1 MSEGRVLAVDYG
13 RKRFGLAVSDPLG
26 IAAHGLPTIAVDSPE
41 EALEPIA
48 KVAREREAILIV
60 IGLPVK
66 LDGEEGAAAR
76 EVRSWGGRLAALLK
90 LPLVYED
97 ERLTT
102 AQADWVLDEIGTKR
116 HKRTGARD
124 RIAAQIIL
132 EGYLA
137 RIKTGVGSQEAGEG
151 REEPP

>member
-1 MSEGRVLAVDYG
+1 MSEGRILTIDYG

-26 IAAHGLPTIAVDSPE
+26 IAAHGLPTLAVDSPE

-48 KVAREREAILIV
+48 KVAREKEATLVV
-60 IGLPVK
+60 IGLPVS
-66 LDGEEGAAAR
+66 LDGEERTAAK

-90 LPLVYED
+90 LPVAYED

-116 HKRTGARD
+116 RKRTGQRD

-132 EGYLA
+132 EGYLEK
-137 RIKTGVGSQEAGEG
+137 RRQKTGVRRQES
-151 REEPP
+151 EEDG